1 MIAKQVRVASQI
13 DAAMLSV
20 LQTGKDDLA
29 MFVAMGKHMEDF
41 RWLVDSAG
49 LTAMDKLCRRY
60 DGLIRYAQPR
70 YSSPQASRPAV
81 CNRTNDRAMLPI
93 PLLTREAG
101 TRTSAK
107 LSQNLF

>member
-1 MIAKQVRVASQI
+1 MIAKQVRVASEI

-20 LQTGKDDLA
+20 LHTGKDDLA

-60 DGLIRYAQPR
+60 DGLFRYAKLLETISDGIRSGAIKAPR
-70 YSSPQASRPAV
+70 Q
-81 CNRTNDRAMLPI
+81 
-93 PLLTREAG
+93 
-101 TRTSAK
+101 
-107 LSQNLF
+107 